1 MNSAFHEKLLD
12 ENIEELDIFSM
23 KIKKT
28 FRTSSMVISERL
40 GRYGQNLY
48 NTKRYYMNEE
58 YLKDPFLEDLVQDE
72 RIPTQLKDL
81 KKDTLPF
88 FKEYLIR
95 YYYENNLYEK

>member
-1 MNSAFHEKLLD
+1 
-12 ENIEELDIFSM
+12 
-23 KIKKT
+23 
-28 FRTSSMVISERL
+28 
-40 GRYGQNLY
+40 
-48 NTKRYYMNEE
+48 MNEE